1 MVIRQQRCTG
11 KADAG
16 RRGQQVHHVV
26 CKNAVLATVGF
37 IRQNQNVVI
46 RVDGRL
52 LGQIELLDQGKHKA
66 GVALQLF
73 YKVCTAGCNELRS
86 LCLAQQTAVFKGIAD
101 LPVQLVTVGQYH
113 NGGRACKL
121 APDLLRQKDHG
132 VAFARPLRV
141 PEHTQ
146 PAVFQLAVLVSTDG
160 LVDAEILVVAG
171 QNLGGAPTGMVV
183 KDEVFQQ
190 IEEGLFL
197 ADAPQHGFQFHAA
210 CIAFLQTLPLV
221 EKLVL
226 AAKRTHLGFQSIG
239 QHEKGII
246 VEQLRNGIEV
256 IPIVVYVGVLHIHGG
271 LFQLDKQQRNAIDK
285 AHNVCPAAVQLRVN
299 LHLFYGKEVVVFRV
313 FEVDHRRA
321 SDFGAAIRPL
331 DRHRDAIPQQKIL
344 FLVDLHQGCGGNV
357 RREFLLHLVQLVR
370 GEPRVQP
377 QKRLPKIP
385 GQQHFPIAGAA

>member
-1 MVIRQQRCTG
+1 M
-11 KADAG
+11 
-16 RRGQQVHHVV
+16 
-26 CKNAVLATVGF
+26 
-37 IRQNQNVVI
+37 
-46 RVDGRL
+46 
-52 LGQIELLDQGKHKA
+52 
-66 GVALQLF
+66 
-73 YKVCTAGCNELRS
+73 
-86 LCLAQQTAVFKGIAD
+86 
-101 LPVQLVTVGQYH
+101 
-113 NGGRACKL
+113 
-121 APDLLRQKDHG
+121 
-132 VAFARPLRV
+132 

-146 PAVFQLAVLVSTDG
+146 PAVFQFAVLVSTDG

-239 QHEKGII
+239 QHEKGIVI
-246 VEQLRNGIEV
+246 EQLRNGIEV
-256 IPIVVYVGVLHIHGG
+256 IPIIVYVGVLHIHGR

-285 AHNVCPAAVQLRVN
+285 AHDVRSAAVQLRVD
-299 LHLFYGKEVVVFRV
+299 LHLFYVEEMIVSRV

-357 RREFLLHLVQLVR
+357 CREFLLHLVQLVR

-385 GQQHFPIAGAA
+385 GQQHFPIAGAAQRPVRPQLFGVVSQHHLPAQNILQQVACTVLDKDIFGVFAAHRITSFYPTISINF

>member
-1 MVIRQQRCTG
+1 M
-11 KADAG
+11 
-16 RRGQQVHHVV
+16 
-26 CKNAVLATVGF
+26 
-37 IRQNQNVVI
+37 
-46 RVDGRL
+46 
-52 LGQIELLDQGKHKA
+52 
-66 GVALQLF
+66 
-73 YKVCTAGCNELRS
+73 
-86 LCLAQQTAVFKGIAD
+86 
-101 LPVQLVTVGQYH
+101 
-113 NGGRACKL
+113 
-121 APDLLRQKDHG
+121 
-132 VAFARPLRV
+132 

-146 PAVFQLAVLVSTDG
+146 PAVFQLAALVSTDG

-210 CIAFLQTLPLV
+210 CIAFLQALPLV

-226 AAKRTHLGFQSIG
+226 AAKCTHLGFQSIG

-246 VEQLRNGIEV
+246 VEQLRNSIEV

-285 AHNVCPAAVQLRVN
+285 AHNVCPAAVQLRVD
-299 LHLFYGKEVVVFRV
+299 LHFFYGEEMVVFRV

-344 FLVDLHQGCGGNV
+344 FLIDLHQGCGGNV

>member
-1 MVIRQQRCTG
+1 M
-11 KADAG
+11 
-16 RRGQQVHHVV
+16 
-26 CKNAVLATVGF
+26 
-37 IRQNQNVVI
+37 
-46 RVDGRL
+46 
-52 LGQIELLDQGKHKA
+52 
-66 GVALQLF
+66 
-73 YKVCTAGCNELRS
+73 
-86 LCLAQQTAVFKGIAD
+86 
-101 LPVQLVTVGQYH
+101 
-113 NGGRACKL
+113 
-121 APDLLRQKDHG
+121 
-132 VAFARPLRV
+132 

-226 AAKRTHLGFQSIG
+226 AAKRAHLGFQSIG
-239 QHEKGII
+239 QHKKGII
-246 VEQLRNGIEV
+246 VEQLRNGIKV
-256 IPIVVYVGVLHIHGG
+256 IPIIVYVGVLHIHGG
-271 LFQLDKQQRNAIDK
+271 LFQLDEQQRNAIDK
-285 AHNVCPAAVQLRVN
+285 AHNVCPAAVQLRVD
-299 LHLFYGKEVVVFRV
+299 LHLFYGEEMIVFRV

-344 FLVDLHQGCGGNV
+344 FLIDLHQGCGGNV

-385 GQQHFPIAGAA
+385 GQQHFPIAGAAQRPIRPQLFGVVSQHHLPAQNILQQVACTVLDKDIFGVFAAHFLFLLLPTLFLGKNIVLFLFVIMRMQRYNPIAFYEFHIFFPLGKLYLICHFIFIIIRRNKKGLYCSIFVYCCKEHKRMY

>member
-1 MVIRQQRCTG
+1 M
-11 KADAG
+11 
-16 RRGQQVHHVV
+16 
-26 CKNAVLATVGF
+26 
-37 IRQNQNVVI
+37 
-46 RVDGRL
+46 
-52 LGQIELLDQGKHKA
+52 
-66 GVALQLF
+66 
-73 YKVCTAGCNELRS
+73 
-86 LCLAQQTAVFKGIAD
+86 
-101 LPVQLVTVGQYH
+101 
-113 NGGRACKL
+113 
-121 APDLLRQKDHG
+121 
-132 VAFARPLRV
+132 

-171 QNLGGAPTGMVV
+171 QNLGGAPTGIVV

-197 ADAPQHGFQFHAA
+197 ADALQHGFQFHAA

-239 QHEKGII
+239 QHKKGI
-246 VEQLRNGIEV
+246 VMEQLRNGIEV
-256 IPIVVYVGVLHIHGG
+256 IPIIVYVGVLHIHGG
-271 LFQLDKQQRNAIDK
+271 LFQLDEQQRNAIDK
-285 AHNVCPAAVQLRVN
+285 AHNVCPAAVQLRVD
-299 LHLFYGKEVVVFRV
+299 LHFFYGEEMIVFRV

-344 FLVDLHQGCGGNV
+344 FLIDLHQGCGGNMC
-357 RREFLLHLVQLVR
+357 REFLLHLVQLVR